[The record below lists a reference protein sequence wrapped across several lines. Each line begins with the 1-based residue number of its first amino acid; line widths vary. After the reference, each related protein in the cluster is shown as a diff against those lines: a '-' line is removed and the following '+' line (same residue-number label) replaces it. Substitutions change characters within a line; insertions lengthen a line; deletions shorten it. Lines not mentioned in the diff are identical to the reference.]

1 MGRRSKYTIQETEKR
16 EKWRAVLYI
25 RLSKEDG
32 DKDESNSVVNQR
44 GLLTHFVSQH
54 SDLEIFDILIDDGY
68 SGTNFE
74 RPQFKRL
81 IQILRN
87 GRANCVIVKDL
98 SRLGR
103 DYIEAGQYIE
113 ILFPLLNVRL
123 ISVNDNIDSLLSPD
137 STQSY
142 ILPMQDIVNDYY
154 AKDTSIR
161 VRQVKN
167 RKRLYG
173 EYTNGQPLYGY
184 KLDPNKKGRLI
195 PDKDSASIVQR
206 IFSMY
211 LSGKSSSEIARQLN
225 AESILCPRGYK
236 KTGQISI
243 LSEKT
248 SEHFFWI
255 PSTVLYILKNQ
266 MYCGDMVQ
274 GKALVSDF
282 RNQKKVSIP
291 KDSWSIVENTNEAII
306 DRDSFLKVQNIISQN
321 RKNEIGGTTESKALF
336 AGIVLCSECGHNLR
350 YHGGCY
356 YCVYSSLTAEK
367 SCQRH
372 SINEKILSRIV
383 LESLQNL
390 SLLAS
395 NMDAVY
401 HQTREKINAQR
412 SDFTFQKRA
421 ILSQMEETERKKRS
435 LYVQW
440 KMNAISKEQYRME
453 TECLSKE
460 LENLKEKISSLA
472 PDTEIPSNNDFIENF
487 KNYSGISSLSKNI
500 LQALVEKIVVYPDK
514 RVKIFFRFEDEFQKA
529 LQQYSK

>member
-142 ILPMQDIVNDYY
+142 ILPMQNIVNDYY

-184 KLDPNKKGRLI
+184 KLDPNKKGQLI

-211 LSGKSSSEIARQLN
+211 LSGKSSSEIARQIN
-225 AESILCPRGYK
+225 AESILCPRG
-236 KTGQISI
+236 
-243 LSEKT
+243 
-248 SEHFFWI
+248 
-255 PSTVLYILKNQ
+255 
-266 MYCGDMVQ
+266 
-274 GKALVSDF
+274 
-282 RNQKKVSIP
+282 
-291 KDSWSIVENTNEAII
+291 
-306 DRDSFLKVQNIISQN
+306 
-321 RKNEIGGTTESKALF
+321 
-336 AGIVLCSECGHNLR
+336 
-350 YHGGCY
+350 
-356 YCVYSSLTAEK
+356 
-367 SCQRH
+367 
-372 SINEKILSRIV
+372 
-383 LESLQNL
+383 
-390 SLLAS
+390 
-395 NMDAVY
+395 
-401 HQTREKINAQR
+401 
-412 SDFTFQKRA
+412 
-421 ILSQMEETERKKRS
+421 
-435 LYVQW
+435 
-440 KMNAISKEQYRME
+440 
-453 TECLSKE
+453 
-460 LENLKEKISSLA
+460 
-472 PDTEIPSNNDFIENF
+472 F
-487 KNYSGISSLSKNI
+487 K
-500 LQALVEKIVVYPDK
+500 
-514 RVKIFFRFEDEFQKA
+514 
-529 LQQYSK
+529 